1 MSNPSVTEA
10 SHEEDVANISVQ
22 HIIDG
27 KNERDIPATRFIED
41 IEMFSSSFNPPA
53 NVQLLIGAFSDLFGK
68 FKQIEA
74 QLSEKKRSFEE
85 KIPDIEKSLRLIEH
99 LKDKKDAEESVIT
112 RYPLA
117 DTVYA
122 KAEVDCAQGVVN
134 LWLGANVMVEYSY
147 EEALEFLGSKE
158 KSAKKQLKE
167 MTEDLA
173 FVRNQIITCEV
184 NISRIYNWDVRKRR
198 IAGQ

>member
-1 MSNPSVTEA
+1 MSNPSVSEA
-10 SHEEDVANISVQ
+10 SHQEDVANISVE

-53 NVQLLIGAFSDLFGK
+53 SVQLLIGAFSDLFGK

-117 DTVYA
+117 DTVSA

-134 LWLGANVMVEYSY
+134 LWLG
-147 EEALEFLGSKE
+147 
-158 KSAKKQLKE
+158 
-167 MTEDLA
+167 
-173 FVRNQIITCEV
+173 
-184 NISRIYNWDVRKRR
+184 
-198 IAGQ
+198 

>member
-1 MSNPSVTEA
+1 MSV
-10 SHEEDVANISVQ
+10 
-22 HIIDG
+22 IDF
-27 KNERDIPATRFIED
+27 ACL
-41 IEMFSSSFNPPA
+41 SST
-53 NVQLLIGAFSDLFGK
+53 QLLHYAQSKPFS
-68 FKQIEA
+68 
-74 QLSEKKRSFEE
+74 
-85 KIPDIEKSLRLIEH
+85 
-99 LKDKKDAEESVIT
+99 
-112 RYPLA
+112 
-117 DTVYA
+117 
-122 KAEVDCAQGVVN
+122 
-134 LWLGANVMVEYSY
+134 ANVMVEYSY